1 MTSVR
6 FPERQQNGRRMPV
19 SRAWSCGPPPFG
31 AQNKRHRRAQSSQ
44 STRRLASVIRVS
56 RRHYTERSTLD
67 KCLVKHQ
74 EVRVSFRTLFHLRA
88 ELKIAAIV
96 FVSSAQHLSDV
107 YRVFFHLESEPQGGN
122 SDYILSPFALYRF
135 YRFHFHCDVKSYN
148 VFCSGIFASQRSTF

>member
-6 FPERQQNGRRMPV
+6 FPCHTFPERKQNGRRMMV
-19 SRAWSCGPPPFG
+19 SRAWSCGSPPFG
-31 AQNKRHRRAQSSQ
+31 AQNQRHRRAQSSQ

-74 EVRVSFRTLFHLRA
+74 EVRVFFRTLFHLRT

-96 FVSSAQHLSDV
+96 FVSSAQHLSYV
-107 YRVFFHLESEPQGGN
+107 YRLFFHVESEPQGGN
-122 SDYILSPFALYRF
+122 SFTSCLLLLFI
-135 YRFHFHCDVKSYN
+135 
-148 VFCSGIFASQRSTF
+148 VFIAFISTAM